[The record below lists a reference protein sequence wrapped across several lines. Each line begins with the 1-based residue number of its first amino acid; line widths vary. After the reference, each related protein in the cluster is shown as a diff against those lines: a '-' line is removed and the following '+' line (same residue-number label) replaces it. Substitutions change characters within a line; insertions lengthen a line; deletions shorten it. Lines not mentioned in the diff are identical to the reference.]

1 MTTQT
6 QWILFIDLG
15 SPAPDFADDEYSRQF
30 AFFDRLDN
38 RFVEFNGDQA
48 WSSWGEFESDLRSC
62 STLPDFPYRTKLTN
76 ETVDEFKSLCPNWVK
91 EK

>member
-48 WSSWGEFESDLRSC
+48 WSS
-62 STLPDFPYRTKLTN
+62 N
-76 ETVDEFKSLCPNWVK
+76 ETVDEFKSLCPNWAK